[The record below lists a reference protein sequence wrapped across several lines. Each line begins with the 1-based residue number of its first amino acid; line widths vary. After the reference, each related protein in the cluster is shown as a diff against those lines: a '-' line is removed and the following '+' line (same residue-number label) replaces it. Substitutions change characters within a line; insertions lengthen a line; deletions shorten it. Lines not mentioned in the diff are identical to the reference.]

1 MPERP
6 AEIPLGY
13 GTRVK
18 CNILAEFREAEPCA
32 PTRTAYTPGRGSMR
46 RLLPAPNLTAILAL
60 AALADLW
67 LYRVVNAVFLPSH
80 EGTPLERWTATTA
93 LFCSNFASILALV
106 LAMAAIYSALSGER
120 VFPRSMRITVS
131 TIGLFFC
138 TLSGVGVLWDLTMP
152 YQVHLRISHGFLAF
166 FLVVGMWRSDHPWRL
181 RVGLTLLAAPIALQA
196 LAIFVLRM
204 GWSSPSPGD
213 LAKLAHSM
221 TLMGMIGS
229 PFLFVPERWT
239 RLRVVLAVAA
249 GLLLAAGLGIAF
261 NRRFDLVQAALFYG
275 LRIDLAGLAS
285 PSERIYAVTLV
296 AAFASIGA
304 AIAGCLLGS
313 PRARLAGW
321 GLLLMATAGMEITSA
336 KPALL
341 TLCGLLALASSG
353 SVPISSARID
363 SSPLLSS
370 TAEAPRT

>member
-1 MPERP
+1 
-6 AEIPLGY
+6 
-13 GTRVK
+13 
-18 CNILAEFREAEPCA
+18 
-32 PTRTAYTPGRGSMR
+32 MR

-60 AALADLW
+60 AAFADLW
-67 LYRVVNAVFLPSH
+67 LYRIVNAIFLPSH
-80 EGTPLERWTATTA
+80 EGTPMERWIATSA
-93 LFCSNFASILALV
+93 LFCSNLTSVLALV
-106 LAMAAIYSALSGER
+106 LAMAAIYAALGGEK

-138 TLSGVGVLWDLTMP
+138 TLSGIGVLWNLTMP
-152 YQVHLRISHGFLAF
+152 YLVHLRISHGFLAF
-166 FLVVGMWRSDHPWRL
+166 FLVIGVWRSNQSWRS

-204 GWSSPSPGD
+204 SWSIPDPVD

-229 PFLFVPERWT
+229 PFLLVPERWT
-239 RLRVVLAVAA
+239 RLRAVLAVAA

-261 NRRFDLVQAALFYG
+261 SRRFDLVQAALFYG
-275 LRIDLAGLAS
+275 LRVDLGGLAS
-285 PSERIYAVTLV
+285 PAERIYSVILVT
-296 AAFASIGA
+296 AFASIAA
-304 AIAGCLLGS
+304 AITGCLLGS
-313 PRARLAGW
+313 ARARLAGW
-321 GLLLMATAGMEITSA
+321 GLLLMATAGMEITST

-353 SVPISSARID
+353 SAPISSAGID
-363 SSPLLSS
+363 SPSLLPS